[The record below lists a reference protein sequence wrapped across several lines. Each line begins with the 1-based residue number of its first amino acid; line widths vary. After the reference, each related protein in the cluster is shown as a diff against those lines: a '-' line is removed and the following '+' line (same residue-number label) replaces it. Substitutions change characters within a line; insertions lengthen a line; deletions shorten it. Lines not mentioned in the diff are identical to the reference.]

1 MLKNIIFDMGRVLIE
16 FDPLYFIRREG
27 VTDPKET
34 ELLLHNVF
42 QNLLW
47 HNMDEGKLD
56 EAEMCKKVRDIIP
69 EHLYPIAVRLISK
82 WWDPIVPVTGMKE
95 FVKKCKDAG
104 YGIYLLSN
112 ASVMQKT
119 YWPSIPGSEYFDGGV
134 VSAYELTVKPEKR
147 IYEILLDRYQLN
159 AEECLFIDDLQRNID
174 GAAAVGI
181 KGYLFDGDVNKLTQ
195 YLFKEKES

>member
-27 VTDPKET
+27 VTDPEET

-42 QNLLW
+42 QNPLW

-56 EAEMCKKVRDIIP
+56 EAEMCEKVRDIIP
-69 EHLYPIAVRLISK
+69 EHLYPIAVRLISR
-82 WWDPIVPVTGMKE
+82 WWDPIVPVKGMKK
-95 FVKKCKDAG
+95 FVKNCKEAG

-147 IYEILLDRYQLN
+147 IYEILLERYQLN

-174 GAAAVGI
+174 GAVAVGI
-181 KGYLFDGDVNKLTQ
+181 KGYLFDGDINKLTQ
-195 YLFKEKES
+195 YLFREKES